1 MSEDDANFVH
11 HRVEAVGAIMAGF
24 DKVSHCYER
33 LRCLDWEYNRYT
45 MVSACTMEKCER
57 IAHEISRATDI
68 SDYKILFSEKEFKK
82 ADVRI

>member
-1 MSEDDANFVH
+1 M
-11 HRVEAVGAIMAGF
+11 VGRGWVAGRRCEMAGF
-24 DKVSHCYER
+24 DEVSHCYER
-33 LRCLDWEYNRYT
+33 LRCLDWEYNMYT
-45 MVSACTMEKCER
+45 MVSTHTREECER